1 MLSMHL
7 LRNHHV
13 HVFLLWGTWHH
24 IRVLLHLLLKLLES
38 LSIKVII
45 VHGWLLLLPE
55 RCILAHHLLLGHHL
69 LIVLSLHI
77 LHELIPLLLCHVI
90 HLLLYCHGLLRIH
103 ALQNTAERH
112 FREIVSWKIVII
124 LFHFLLH
131 LVKHSTFVILDFLLR
146 ELSLFLLHLFF
157 ESLTLWSKLIQIWNA
172 TASST

>member
-13 HVFLLWGTWHH
+13 HIILFRGSGHH
-24 IRVLLHLLLKLLES
+24 VGVLFHLLLKLLEC

-45 VHGWLLLLPE
+45 LHGSLLLLPE
-55 RCILAHHLLLGHHL
+55 RCVLTHHLLLRHHL
-69 LIVLSLHI
+69 LIVLCLHI
-77 LHELIPLLLCHVI
+77 LHELIPLLLCHAI
-90 HLLLYCHGLLRIH
+90 HLLLYCHRLLRVH
-103 ALQNTAERH
+103 ALQNAAKRH
-112 FREIVSWKIVII
+112 LREIVPRKIVII

-157 ESLTLWSKLIQIWNA
+157 ESLTL
-172 TASST
+172 